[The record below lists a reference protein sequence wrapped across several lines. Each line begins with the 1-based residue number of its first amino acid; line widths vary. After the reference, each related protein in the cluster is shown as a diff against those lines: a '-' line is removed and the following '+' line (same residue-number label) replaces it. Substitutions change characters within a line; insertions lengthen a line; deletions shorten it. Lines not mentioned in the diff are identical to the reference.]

1 MVDSTAMEY
10 AFRNSHP
17 FTIGIEE
24 ELLLVDP
31 GEHSLVPDAADVLAR
46 MGKPTEVASHE
57 IFASAIELRSP
68 PSRTV
73 GEAAHALAA
82 TRAAAREAGAT
93 LMGVGLHPGDT
104 FGGAELVQ
112 TERYR
117 RVADAMRALVTR
129 SPECALHV
137 HVGMPD
143 AETAI
148 RVFNG
153 IRVHLPL
160 LVALTASS
168 PFWFGADSG
177 LASSRFSFVRSYPG
191 RLVPREFRDF
201 AEWSGTIDEITAA
214 GGLDDYTYVW
224 WYVRLH
230 PRLGTIEIREMD
242 TQARIEDAAA
252 IAALVQGLAG
262 LESERKDGRLP
273 PAEAIAESSFR
284 ASRDGIEATIFDDG
298 ELRPIVEVAGRTV
311 ERVAPYARE
320 LGSDGAL
327 EGIERI
333 VREGGGA
340 ARQRAAFARGGIE
353 TVLEQLVE
361 ETAAD

>member
-1 MVDSTAMEY
+1 MTAMEH
-10 AFRNSHP
+10 AFGSSPP
-17 FTIGIEE
+17 FTVGIEE

-31 GEHSLVPDAADVLAR
+31 DDHRLVPAAADVLAR
-46 MGKPTEVASHE
+46 MDEPAKVASHE
-57 IFASAIELRSP
+57 IFAAAIELRSP
-68 PSRTV
+68 PSPNA
-73 GEAAHALAA
+73 GEAAGALGAMRAAALAA
-82 TRAAAREAGAT
+82 GAT
-93 LMGVGLHPGDT
+93 PMGVGLHPDAH
-104 FGGAELVQ
+104 FGGAQLVE

-117 RVADAMRALVTR
+117 RVADAMRGLITR
-129 SPECALHV
+129 APECALHV
-137 HVGMPD
+137 HIGMPD

-177 LASSRFSFVRSYPG
+177 LASSRFSHVRSYPG

-201 AEWSGTIDEITAA
+201 GEWSETIADMSSA
-214 GGLDDYTYVW
+214 GGFDDYTYVW
-224 WYVRLH
+224 WDVRLH
-230 PRLGTIEIREMD
+230 PRLGTIELREMD
-242 TQARIEDAAA
+242 TQSRIDDAGA
-252 IAALVQGLAG
+252 IAALVQALAR
-262 LESERKDGRLP
+262 LESERSDGRLP

-284 ASRDGIEATIFDDG
+284 ASRDGIEGTIFDDG
-298 ELRPIVEVAGRTV
+298 ELRPIAEVARRTV
-311 ERVAPYARE
+311 ERVKPFARE

-333 VREGGGA
+333 VEEGGGA

-353 TVLEQLVE
+353 AMLEQLVS
-361 ETAAD
+361 ETAGTSA